1 MAEYRYY
8 RSDFPSMSGM
18 GNARSAPCPVCGSR
32 DNLKINLG
40 QGFVH
45 CYSPGCEFHHGKFV
59 DDTRPDDEPFGQ
71 PIKDS
76 NIDMGKTY
84 TSDRGDQENAI
95 NPYDTYITSDSQV
108 PVLISDYRPSKKKSM
123 KFMKMLKPLTDDPE
137 SADYMAPGMSMA
149 RQYFKDMCIG
159 VKTAIEAGILVGE
172 TSWSTKE
179 IGHSSSEKEEY
190 VTVPVIAFPTTVNG
204 NIMALKLRIVSM
216 TDGEY
221 DKAYKSE
228 KLHKDLPTPP
238 YGIDAVHGSGFMV
251 QGSETSEDIN
261 NHEPLIFNPKPSI
274 LNHEPLIFTEGEKD
288 ALALRAAGFP
298 FVLSVPNGAGE
309 DPRKSLKPFM
319 EVISKFQ
326 DVVIC
331 GDNDRKGRFLEMRL
345 KYIFKG
351 RARIAIVPEAD
362 GKDIAD
368 VLLARGIDGVREV
381 INEAKCDEI
390 SNIIRPNDLSQKI
403 IDSLQGKSEQSYSL
417 GFGPEFD
424 RHLRLT
430 NRGGLIV
437 ATGLPGDGKSDFL
450 VDMAARLI
458 LNEKKRFTF
467 CSMEEP
473 NVENLFADLMH
484 RVLNRADL
492 SHLTTQQYLDEI
504 NFLDQYVSC
513 YNIHKGDP
521 SGPEIVRECDRQWD
535 KFRTDFLII
544 DNYARLKRDIKES
557 QNETDFVR
565 DLLAALQDWGIAHGV
580 WVIIVAHPRKI
591 DHLLGENTVHASDI
605 SGSAHW
611 YNLADFVIS
620 IRRIYQPDEG
630 VDYKIIDVQKVRDQR
645 ICKPGRVQ
653 MTYTAARRHEVG

>member
-1 MAEYRYY
+1 MDEYRYY

-18 GNARSAPCPVCGSR
+18 GNTRSAPCPVCGSR

-45 CYSPGCEFHHGKFV
+45 CYSPGCGFHHGTFV
-59 DDTRPDDEPFGQ
+59 NDTRPDNEPFGQ
-71 PIKDS
+71 PIKHS
-76 NIDMGKTY
+76 KKDMGKTY
-84 TSDRGDQENAI
+84 TSDRGEQLQAV
-95 NPYDTYITSDSQV
+95 NPYETYITSDNQV
-108 PVLISDYRPSKKKSM
+108 PVLMSDYRPGKKKEL
-123 KFMKMLKPLTDDPE
+123 KFLNLLKPLTADPD
-137 SADYMAPGMSMA
+137 SADYSAPGMSMA
-149 RQYFKDMCIG
+149 RQYFSDMCIG
-159 VKTAIEAGILVGE
+159 VETAVEAGILAGE
-172 TSWSTKE
+172 MSWSTKE
-179 IGHSSSEKEEY
+179 IGHSSAEKEEY
-190 VTVPVIAFPTTVNG
+190 VTVPVIAYPTTVNG
-204 NIMALKLRIVSM
+204 NVMALKVRTVSM
-216 TDGEY
+216 TDGVY
-221 DKAYKSE
+221 DKAFKAE
-228 KLHKDLPTPP
+228 KLHNDLPTPP
-238 YGIDAVHGSGFMV
+238 YGVDELMIGLSDDM
-251 QGSETSEDIN
+251 IN
-261 NHEPLIFNPKPSI
+261 GTESSNHQITKSS
-274 LNHEPLIFTEGEKD
+274 LIFTEGEKD

-298 FVLSVPNGAGE
+298 HVLSVANGAGA
-309 DPRKSLKPFM
+309 DPRKALMPFM
-319 EVISKFQ
+319 DIIGRFQ

-351 RARIAIVPEAD
+351 RARIAHVPLSL

-368 VLLARGIDGVREV
+368 VLMAEGAEGVREV

-390 SNIIRPNDLSQKI
+390 CNIIRPNDLTQKI

-417 GFGPEFD
+417 GFGREFD

-450 VDMAARLI
+450 IDVAARLI

-492 SHLTTQQYLDEI
+492 SNLSAQQYLDEI
-504 NFLDQYVSC
+504 NFLNEYVSC

-591 DHLLGENTVHASDI
+591 DHLLGEDTVHASDI

-620 IRRIYQPDEG
+620 IRRIYQPDDG
-630 VDYKIIDVQKVRDQR
+630 IDYKIIDVQKVRDQR

-653 MTYTAARRHEVG
+653 MRYTASRRHETM